1 MNVKAVSKHCWKGS
15 PLREFPSRQLM
26 SNILYLTT
34 VEKPVTNKLNNT
46 ELVESFDMDESG
58 EFNDDKKVEIDSK
71 DKEPSAD

>member
-1 MNVKAVSKHCWKGS
+1 
-15 PLREFPSRQLM
+15 M

-58 EFNDDKKVEIDSK
+58 EFNDDKRVERDSK
-71 DKEPSAD
+71 NKESSAD